1 MKAIVQDRYGAS
13 DVLRVGE
20 IEPPAAG
27 DGEVLVRVQ
36 AASVN
41 ARDWHVMRGD
51 PYVARM
57 AFGLGAPKVRVRGT
71 DFAGRVEAVG
81 AGVTRFRPGDE
92 VYGEVDAAFA
102 EYVRVPAAGAVD
114 RKPANVTFEQAAAV
128 PLAGNTALMGLRDEA
143 GVRPGQRVLVNG
155 ASGGVGTFAV
165 QLAKAFGAHV
175 TGVCSTRNVDLVRS
189 LGADRVI
196 DYTVA
201 DFVREGGPYDVV
213 FDLVGNRSLAEFRRV
228 LTPTGTLVLSGGGVS
243 EGGSLF
249 GPVGLITRGRVVSR
263 FVRHRVRV
271 LTAVPGRENLATLR
285 ELIESG
291 AVIPVIDRTFP
302 LGEAAEAVRY
312 LEMDHARAKVVITV

>member
-1 MKAIVQDRYGAS
+1 MEELAMKAIVQDRYGAS

-102 EYVRVPAAGAVD
+102 EY
-114 RKPANVTFEQAAAV
+114 
-128 PLAGNTALMGLRDEA
+128 
-143 GVRPGQRVLVNG
+143 
-155 ASGGVGTFAV
+155 
-165 QLAKAFGAHV
+165 
-175 TGVCSTRNVDLVRS
+175 
-189 LGADRVI
+189 
-196 DYTVA
+196 
-201 DFVREGGPYDVV
+201 
-213 FDLVGNRSLAEFRRV
+213 
-228 LTPTGTLVLSGGGVS
+228 
-243 EGGSLF
+243 
-249 GPVGLITRGRVVSR
+249 
-263 FVRHRVRV
+263 
-271 LTAVPGRENLATLR
+271 
-285 ELIESG
+285 
-291 AVIPVIDRTFP
+291 
-302 LGEAAEAVRY
+302 
-312 LEMDHARAKVVITV
+312 